1 MRQMCLHTEAFEDR
15 CLYRS
20 VCAETLWHIHAFTH
34 RSFHT
39 QIVFQRITEVFTQR
53 SFYAQELLHTDAFIY
68 TQKLVRLYR
77 RRLLHTEAFT
87 QRSLCTRTLF
97 HTENPFPQSSC
108 LHYFTR
114 FKMSIFT
121 KVFDVR
127 PTCRAKGSH
136 LALENR
142 SFWRCTIK
150 SVAPDLVQSQFLTL
164 DNHFA

>member
-1 MRQMCLHTEAFEDR
+1 MPLQKRLRRDALTHTRLYTEAFTHRLFFRESQKFLR
-15 CLYRS
+15 R
-20 VCAETLWHIHAFTH
+20 EAFTH
-34 RSFHT
+34 RSFYT
-39 QIVFQRITEVFTQR
+39 QTPLF
-53 SFYAQELLHTDAFIY
+53 

-142 SFWRCTIK
+142 SF
-150 SVAPDLVQSQFLTL
+150 
-164 DNHFA
+164 